1 MEKRLPFILLVTLG
15 LFLGWS
21 MFSRPDP
28 EDSTANA
35 AAPMVQDGGS
45 PSVTPSVE
53 PDAAAAEPI
62 AQAEAWTQTVRL
74 GGLEDPVRYE
84 ATFDSLGGTL
94 RSLRLHGWYL
104 SGKLSGTKQEET
116 GNWVPLL
123 DAPVNGAGQQPGSL
137 LLVGGPSAAGLFP
150 ADPSTLHWEHELIEK
165 DGSIEGVVFTLAGSN
180 GLTLTKTIQRS
191 TEHHELLVDLTLANT
206 GDTVVGRESTFIFS
220 PAIGV
225 PKSSED
231 KWYLEPTAR
240 KGVFDGGEIDIEN
253 EEVNATAPRDDRVG
267 GFPNGDGAAFVGV
280 DNKYFAV
287 LLRAAD
293 DATAATF
300 RSTRWARVW
309 DTGWVNEH
317 PDRSSEGFQH
327 VVTQQELAL
336 RIPKAG
342 DTSTYRFKLYAG
354 PKERSEMA
362 AADEH
367 LVALLKSDLGFFDGI
382 GSVLLTILRFFE
394 GIIGNW
400 GVAIILL
407 TLCVRLTLFPM
418 NRRSQTAMARHATK
432 MKRVQ
437 PKLNEIKEKHANNPQ
452 KLRQEQARIMQE
464 EGAFPPLGGC
474 LPMFLQIPVFF
485 GLYQALRVAFDLR
498 QASFLWVEDL
508 SMPDRLLE
516 TGWDMSLPMV
526 GSIAYVNVLPPLM
539 VFLWILQQK
548 LMPKPTDE
556 QAIKM
561 QKMMMWMP
569 ILFGF
574 FLYNYAAGLSL
585 YMITSSL
592 FGIMEYTVIRKI
604 WPIDD
609 SEKPRK
615 QGKFMKRLMDL
626 QEQAQQAEKQK
637 QAQRANKGGGKSGG
651 KVKKR

>member
-1 MEKRLPFILLVTLG
+1 VEKRLPFILLVTLG

-21 MFSRPDP
+21 LIFGPKP
-28 EDSTANA
+28 EDKAANA
-35 AAPMVQDGGS
+35 AAPTVQDGGASHS
-45 PSVTPSVE
+45 PLLSAGPEGSS
-53 PDAAAAEPI
+53 AEPI
-62 AQAEAWTQTVRL
+62 VQADAWVETVQL
-74 GGLEDPVRYE
+74 GQPGDAIRYE

-104 SGKLSGTKQEET
+104 SGKLPDSKKEET

-123 DAPVNGAGQQPGSL
+123 DAPINGVGQQPGSL
-137 LLVGGPSAAGLFP
+137 LLVGGPSAKGLFA
-150 ADPSTLHWEHELIEK
+150 ADPSTLHWDHELIVE
-165 DGSIEGVVFTLAGSN
+165 DGSTEGVIFTLTSPN
-180 GLTLTKTIQRS
+180 GLSLTKTIRRS
-191 TEHHELLVDLTLANT
+191 TEHHELLVDLTFTNT
-206 GDTVVGRESTFIFS
+206 GDTVAPGVRSFILS

-240 KGVFDGGEIDIEN
+240 KGVFDGGEIEIEN
-253 EEVNATAPRDDRVG
+253 EEVAATAAKDNRVG
-267 GFPNGDGAAFVGV
+267 EFPDFDGTAFVGV

-293 DATAATF
+293 TDTAGTF

-317 PDRSSEGFQH
+317 PDRRAEGFQH
-327 VVTQQELAL
+327 VITQQELDL
-336 RIPKAG
+336 SIPVAG
-342 DTSTYRFKLYAG
+342 GESSYHFKLYAG
-354 PKERSEMA
+354 PKQENEME
-362 AADEH
+362 AADER
-367 LVALLKSDLGFFDGI
+367 LVSLLQSDLGFFDGI
-382 GSVLLTILRFFE
+382 GTVLLTILRFFE
-394 GIIGNW
+394 GIFGNW
-400 GVAIILL
+400 GVAIIIL
-407 TLCVRLTLFPM
+407 TLCVRLALFPM

-437 PKLNEIKEKHANNPQ
+437 PKLNEIKEKYANNPQ

-498 QASFLWVEDL
+498 QASFLWVNDL
-508 SMPDRLLE
+508 SMPDRLWP
-516 TGWDMSLPMV
+516 TGMDMSLPMV
-526 GSIAYVNVLPPLM
+526 GSIEYLNVLPPTM

-556 QAIKM
+556 QALKM

-592 FGIMEYTVIRKI
+592 FGICEYTVIRKI

-609 SEKPRK
+609 SEKKRK

-637 QAQRANKGGGKSGG
+637 QAQRAKSGG
-651 KVKKR
+651 KKVKKR